1 MNDLQPLNQNW
12 LFGFVRQNASRVN
25 TQVGTTRSASGRSAS
40 PNIAGNGH
48 TPPEK
53 PAPALTEPTAT
64 TSMRASCAWKGLS
77 AQRCTATS
85 CASKGFAL
93 ARHVGEELLS
103 GFVYAILLKSAIHRH
118 NLDPN
123 RSEEHT

>member
-48 TPPEK
+48 TPTGKTSASANRANGDDLDACILCMERFVGT
-53 PAPALTEPTAT
+53 ALY
-64 TSMRASCAWKGLS
+64 RD
-77 AQRCTATS
+77 
-85 CASKGFAL
+85 
-93 ARHVGEELLS
+93 
-103 GFVYAILLKSAIHRH
+103 ILR
-118 NLDPN
+118 
-123 RSEEHT
+123 E